1 VCWVVIDRAKTP
13 LFHSTADENSM
24 QFGYVL
30 KEGFSGFKRA
40 KLSMVAAVCT
50 ICVSLLLLSF
60 FAILFLNVNGLV
72 KSLREKV
79 EMEAFL
85 NEQVSNDQITEVKG
99 QVEMLEGV
107 REVRYVSKEE
117 AAKIFNEEFGEDIY
131 KVLNFNPLPASLK
144 IFLKDG
150 YKTAKHAEVISN
162 QIKSI
167 KGVDDVIY
175 RKQLLE
181 MLDQRAMLFLWITF
195 GVGIFITI
203 SSIFLVANT
212 IRLAIYAKRK
222 IIQTMKLIG
231 ATRSFIRTPF
241 LLEGFLQG
249 LLGGAIAAGI
259 IFALINYL
267 EQWLTLSLSEFVRVQ
282 PYYYALIVGVGCFLG
297 LLGSMISVRKFIS
310 EGVTN

>member
-1 VCWVVIDRAKTP
+1 LPTP
-13 LFHSTADENSM
+13 LFHATASENNM
-24 QFGYVL
+24 QLRYVL

-40 KLSMVAAVCT
+40 KLSMFAAVFT

-60 FAILFLNVNGLV
+60 FTILFLNVNGLV

-85 NEQVSNDQITEVKG
+85 NEQISNDQITEVKG

-107 REVRYVSKEE
+107 HEVRYVSKEE

-131 KVLNFNPLPASLK
+131 KVLNFNPLPASFK

-181 MLDQRAMLFLWITF
+181 MLDQRAMLFLWITL
-195 GVGIFITI
+195 GVGIFITV
-203 SSIFLVANT
+203 SSVILVANT

-241 LLEGFLQG
+241 LLEGFIQG
-249 LLGGAIAAGI
+249 LLGGAIAVGI
-259 IFALINYL
+259 IYTLFKYL
-267 EQWLTLSLSEFVRVQ
+267 EQWLTVSLSEFVRVQ
-282 PYYYALIVGVGCFLG
+282 PFYYGIIVGIGCVLG
-297 LLGSMISVRKFIS
+297 LMGSMISVRKFIS

>member
-1 VCWVVIDRAKTP
+1 LLDYFDEKNMQLRYVI
-13 LFHSTADENSM
+13 
-24 QFGYVL
+24 

-40 KLSMVAAVCT
+40 KLSMFAAIFT

-60 FAILFLNVNGLV
+60 FTILFLNANSIVN
-72 KSLREKV
+72 SLREKV

-85 NEQVSNDQITEVKG
+85 DEQLSYDQTTQVKG
-99 QVEMLEGV
+99 LVEMLEGV

-117 AAKIFNEEFGEDIY
+117 AAKIFHEEFGEDVYSI
-131 KVLNFNPLPASLK
+131 LNFNPLPASLK

-150 YKTAKHAEVISN
+150 YKTMKGAEVICS
-162 QIKSI
+162 QVKSI
-167 KGVDDVIY
+167 KGVEEVIY

-181 MLDQRAMLFLWITF
+181 MLDQHAMLFLWIMF
-195 GVGIFITI
+195 GIGVFITV
-203 SSIFLVANT
+203 SSIILVANT

-249 LLGGAIAAGI
+249 LIGGAVAAGVI
-259 IFALINYL
+259 YAIFTYL
-267 EQWLTLSLSEFVRVQ
+267 EKWIMLSLSEFFHVQ
-282 PYYYALIVGVGCFLG
+282 PYYYGIIVGIGCLLG
-297 LLGSMISVRKFIS
+297 LFGSIISVRRFIS
-310 EGVTN
+310 ESVGS

>member
-1 VCWVVIDRAKTP
+1 
-13 LFHSTADENSM
+13 M
-24 QFGYVL
+24 QIRYTL

-40 KLSMVAAVCT
+40 KLSMFAAIFT

-60 FAILFLNVNGLV
+60 FSILFLNVNNVV

-85 NEQVSNDQITEVKG
+85 SDQLSNDKITEVKG
-99 QVEMLEGV
+99 MVEMLEGV
-107 REVRYVSKEE
+107 REVHYVSKEE
-117 AAKIFNEEFGEDIY
+117 AAKIFSQEFGEDIY
-131 KVLNFNPLPASLK
+131 KILNFNPLPASLK

-150 YKTAKHAEVISN
+150 YKTSKQASVISK
-162 QIKSI
+162 QVRSI

-181 MLDQRAMLFLWITF
+181 MLDQRAMLFLWITL
-195 GVGIFITI
+195 GVGVFITL
-203 SSIFLVANT
+203 SSVILVANT
-212 IRLAIYAKRK
+212 IRLAIYSKRK

-249 LLGGAIAAGI
+249 IIGGGIAAGI
-259 IFALINYL
+259 IYALFTYL
-267 EQWLTLSLSEFVRVQ
+267 EQWLTVSMSEFFRVQ
-282 PYYYALIVGVGCFLG
+282 PFYYGIIVGFGCLLG
-297 LLGSMISVRKFIS
+297 LFGSMISIRRFIT
-310 EGVTN
+310 EGVGN

>member
-1 VCWVVIDRAKTP
+1 
-13 LFHSTADENSM
+13 M
-24 QFGYVL
+24 QFGYVVR
-30 KEGFSGFKRA
+30 EGFSGFKRA
-40 KLSMVAAVCT
+40 KLSMVAAVFT

-60 FAILFLNVNGLV
+60 FTILFLNVNSLV

-85 NEQVSNDQITEVKG
+85 NDQVSADQVTEVKG
-99 QVEMLEGV
+99 QVEMLDGV
-107 REVRYVSKEE
+107 REVRYISKEE

-150 YKTAKHAEVISN
+150 YKTAKQAEMISQ

-181 MLDQRAMLFLWITF
+181 MLDERAMLFLWITL
-195 GVGIFITI
+195 GVGLFITI
-203 SSIFLVANT
+203 SSVILVANT

-231 ATRSFIRTPF
+231 ATRGFIRTPF

-249 LLGGAIAAGI
+249 LLGGLIAAV
-259 IFALINYL
+259 LIYTLSRYL
-267 EQWLTLSLSEFVRVQ
+267 EQSLTVSLSEFVRVQ
-282 PYYYALIVGVGCFLG
+282 PYYYGLMIGIGCILG
-297 LLGSMISVRKFIS
+297 LSGSMISIRRFIK
-310 EGVTN
+310 EGVGA

>member
-1 VCWVVIDRAKTP
+1 
-13 LFHSTADENSM
+13 M
-24 QFGYVL
+24 QLRYVL

-40 KLSMVAAVCT
+40 KLSMFAAVFT

-60 FAILFLNVNGLV
+60 FAILFLNANNVVN
-72 KSLREKV
+72 SLREKV

-85 NEQVSNDQITEVKG
+85 NDQLSNDKITEVKG
-99 QVEMLEGV
+99 LVEMLDGI

-117 AAKIFNEEFGEDIY
+117 AAKIFQQEFGEDIY
-131 KVLNFNPLPASLK
+131 KILNFNPLPASLK

-150 YKTAKHAEVISN
+150 YKTAKHAEVIVN
-162 QIKSI
+162 QVKSI

-181 MLDQRAMLFLWITF
+181 MLDERAKLFLWITL
-195 GVGIFITI
+195 GVGIFITL
-203 SSIFLVANT
+203 SSVILVANT

-231 ATRSFIRTPF
+231 ATRGFIRLPF

-249 LLGGAIAAGI
+249 LLGGLIAAGI
-259 IFALINYL
+259 VFVLFNYL
-267 EQWLTLSLSEFVRVQ
+267 EQWLTVSLSEFVHVQ
-282 PYYYALIVGVGCFLG
+282 PYYYSIIVGVGCVLG
-297 LLGSMISVRKFIS
+297 LFGSMISVRRFIS
-310 EGVTN
+310 EGVSN

>member
-1 VCWVVIDRAKTP
+1 MQIRYVI
-13 LFHSTADENSM
+13 
-24 QFGYVL
+24 

-40 KLSMVAAVCT
+40 KLSMFAAVFS

-60 FAILFLNVNGLV
+60 FAILLINANSIVE
-72 KSLREKV
+72 SLREKV

-85 NEQVSNDQITEVKG
+85 NEQLSDDQITEVKG
-99 QVEMLEGV
+99 LVEMLDGV
-107 REVRYVSKEE
+107 RDVHFVSKEE
-117 AAKIFNEEFGEDIY
+117 AAQIFKEEFGEDIH
-131 KVLNFNPLPASLK
+131 KILNFNPLPPSLK

-150 YKTAKHAEVISN
+150 YKTAKHAEVIYE
-162 QIKSI
+162 QVKSI

-181 MLDQRAMLFLWITF
+181 MLDQRAMLFLWITL
-195 GVGIFITI
+195 GVGAFIAL
-203 SSIFLVANT
+203 SSIILVANT

-249 LLGGAIAAGI
+249 LIGGSTAAGI
-259 IFALINYL
+259 IYVVFNYL
-267 EQWLTLSLSEFVRVQ
+267 GRWMTVQLSDFVRV
-282 PYYYALIVGVGCFLG
+282 PHYYYAVIIGLGCVLG
-297 LLGSMISVRKFIS
+297 LLGSMISIRRFIS
-310 EGVTN
+310 EGVAN

>member
-1 VCWVVIDRAKTP
+1 
-13 LFHSTADENSM
+13 M
-24 QFGYVL
+24 QIGYII
-30 KEGFSGFKRA
+30 KEGFSGFQRA
-40 KLSMVAAVCT
+40 KLSMFAAVFT

-60 FAILFLNVNGLV
+60 FAILFINANKVV
-72 KSLREKV
+72 SSLREKV

-85 NEQVSNDQITEVKG
+85 SDQISNDKITEVKG
-99 QVEMLEGV
+99 IVEMLEGV
-107 REVRYVSKEE
+107 RLVHYVSKEE
-117 AAKIFNEEFGEDIY
+117 AAKIFKEEFGEDIY

-144 IFLKDG
+144 IYLRDG
-150 YKTAKHAEVISN
+150 YKTAKFAEVISS
-162 QIKSI
+162 QIKAI

-203 SSIFLVANT
+203 SSVILVANT

-231 ATRSFIRTPF
+231 ATRGFIRTPF

-249 LLGGAIAAGI
+249 ALGGAVAAGI
-259 IFALINYL
+259 VFVLFNYL
-267 EQWLTLSLSEFVRVQ
+267 EQWLTVSLSEFVHVQ
-282 PYYYALIVGVGCFLG
+282 PLYYAVIVGLGCMLGFLG
-297 LLGSMISVRKFIS
+297 SIISVRKFIS
-310 EGVTN
+310 EGIGN

>member
-1 VCWVVIDRAKTP
+1 
-13 LFHSTADENSM
+13 M
-24 QFGYVL
+24 QIRYAL

-40 KLSMVAAVCT
+40 KLSMFAAVFT
-50 ICVSLLLLSF
+50 ICVSLLLVSF
-60 FAILFLNVNGLV
+60 FAILLLNANSVV

-85 NEQVSNDQITEVKG
+85 NEQLSNDQITEVKG
-99 QVEMLEGV
+99 LIEMLDGV
-107 REVRYVSKEE
+107 REVHYVSKED
-117 AAKIFNEEFGEDIY
+117 AAKIFNQEFGEDIY
-131 KVLNFNPLPASLK
+131 KILNFNPLPASLK

-150 YKTAKHAEVISN
+150 YKTANNAAIIFD

-181 MLDQRAMLFLWITF
+181 MLDQRAMLFLWITL
-195 GVGIFITI
+195 GVGAFITV
-203 SSIFLVANT
+203 SSIILVANT

-249 LLGGAIAAGI
+249 LIGGSVAACI
-259 IFALINYL
+259 IFLLFNYL
-267 EQWLTLSLSEFVRVQ
+267 EQWVSVSLSEFVRVQ
-282 PYYYALIVGVGCFLG
+282 TYYYGVIVSIGCLLG
-297 LLGSMISVRKFIS
+297 LLGSMISIRRFIS
-310 EGVTN
+310 EGIGN